1 MKRCLKQKYSKGI
14 ERRKIALKETMKY
27 FKPYIPYILIAVILL
42 FVEAMLELALP
53 GYMADIIDDGI
64 IAGNMKEIY
73 KIGVIMICTSAVI
86 VLCAAGVSLFASKT
100 AAMSARDIRKA
111 VFRKV
116 MHFANEEM
124 EDFSTASLI
133 TRSTNDIQQI
143 QMASVMTVRM
153 GLFAPVMGIGAIIKA
168 LRTSVSLAWT
178 IGVAFGA
185 IIILMIFMF
194 VITIPKFKVVQE
206 KIDKLNLVMNERLRG
221 ILVIRAF
228 NTQKHEE
235 DRFDNANKEL
245 TRLNLFVNRAMSVM
259 MPVMMLIMNLTSILV
274 VWAGAHYIDAGNL
287 EIGSMLAF
295 VQYAMQ
301 IIISFLFIA
310 MMFIFLPRAAV
321 SMGRVGEIL
330 KKEISITDK
339 ENTQRIKDGHG
350 IVEFKNVSFRYKDAE
365 EAVLSDISFVA
376 KPGEMTAFI
385 GSTGSGKTT
394 LVNLIPRFF
403 DVTEGSI
410 TIDGIDI
417 RDMKQHD
424 LREMIGYVPQKG
436 MLFSG
441 DIQSNIA
448 YGAEDKSIE
457 NIKGAAKIAQA
468 EDFIMEKDEGYI
480 APVAQG
486 GTNVSGGQKQ
496 RISIARALAKKAPI
510 YIFDDSFSAL
520 DFKTDALL
528 RKELKKSAGT
538 STLLVVAQR
547 ISTIADADQIIVLDE
562 GRIAGK
568 GTHKELMRTCEVYRE
583 IAGSQ
588 LDSGKEEM

>member
-1 MKRCLKQKYSKGI
+1 
-14 ERRKIALKETMKY
+14 MKY
-27 FKPYIPYILIAVILL
+27 FKPYIPYILAAVVLL
-42 FVEAMLELALP
+42 FAEAMLELALP

-64 IAGNMKEIY
+64 IAGDMKQIY
-73 KIGVIMICTSAVI
+73 KIGILMIGISAAI
-86 VLCAAGVSLFASKT
+86 VLCATGVSLFASKT
-100 AAMSARDIRKA
+100 AARSARDIRKA

-116 MHFANEEM
+116 MYFANEEM

-143 QMASVMTVRM
+143 QMAAVMTLRLGM
-153 GLFAPVMGIGAIIKA
+153 FAPVMGIGAIIKA

-178 IGVAFGA
+178 IGIAFGA
-185 IIILMIFMF
+185 IVILMAFMF
-194 VITIPKFKVVQE
+194 IITLPKFKVVQE
-206 KIDKLNLVMNERLRG
+206 KVDKLNLVMNERLRG

-228 NTQKHEE
+228 NTQKYEE
-235 DRFDNANKEL
+235 DRFDHANNDL
-245 TRLNLFVNRAMSVM
+245 TKLNLFVNRAMSVM
-259 MPVMMLIMNLTSILV
+259 MPVMMLIMNLTSILI

-295 VQYAMQ
+295 IQYAMQ

-339 ENTQRIKDGHG
+339 ENTQEIKEKRG
-350 IVEFKNVSFRYKDAE
+350 IVEFKNVSFRYADAE
-365 EAVLSDISFVA
+365 DAVLSDISFTA
-376 KPGEMTAFI
+376 KPGETTAFI

-410 TIDGIDI
+410 TIDGVDI

-441 DIQSNIA
+441 DIKSNIA
-448 YGAEDKSIE
+448 YGAEDKSFE
-457 NIKGAAKIAQA
+457 NIKRAAEVAQA
-468 EDFIMEKDEGYI
+468 EDFIMEKEEGFD

-496 RISIARALAKKAPI
+496 RLSIARALAKKAPI

-520 DFKTDALL
+520 DFKTDAAL
-528 RKELKKSAGT
+528 RRELKKSAGE
-538 STLLVVAQR
+538 STLLIVAQR
-547 ISTIADADQIIVLDE
+547 ISTIADADQIIVLNE

-568 GTHKELMRTCEVYRE
+568 GTHKELMQTCGVYRE
-583 IAGSQ
+583 IASSQ
-588 LDSGKEEM
+588 LDSGKGEM

>member
-1 MKRCLKQKYSKGI
+1 
-14 ERRKIALKETMKY
+14 MKY
-27 FKPYIPYILIAVILL
+27 FKPYIPYILAAVVLL
-42 FVEAMLELALP
+42 FAEAMLELALP

-64 IAGNMKEIY
+64 IAGDMKQIY
-73 KIGVIMICTSAVI
+73 KIGILMIGISAAI
-86 VLCAAGVSLFASKT
+86 VLCATGVSLFASKT
-100 AAMSARDIRKA
+100 AARSARDIRKA

-143 QMASVMTVRM
+143 QMAAVMTLRLGM
-153 GLFAPVMGIGAIIKA
+153 FAPVMGIGAIIKA

-178 IGVAFGA
+178 IGIAFGA
-185 IIILMIFMF
+185 IVILMAFMF
-194 VITIPKFKVVQE
+194 IITLPKFKVVQE
-206 KIDKLNLVMNERLRG
+206 KVDKLNLVMNERLRG

-228 NTQKHEE
+228 NTQKYEE
-235 DRFDNANKEL
+235 DRFDHANNDL
-245 TRLNLFVNRAMSVM
+245 TKLNLFVNRAMSVM
-259 MPVMMLIMNLTSILV
+259 MPVMMLIMNLTSILI

-295 VQYAMQ
+295 IQYAMQ

-339 ENTQRIKDGHG
+339 ENTQEIRDKCGV
-350 IVEFKNVSFRYKDAE
+350 VEFKNVSFRYADAE
-365 EAVLSDISFVA
+365 DAVLSDISFTA
-376 KPGEMTAFI
+376 RPGETTAFI

-410 TIDGIDI
+410 TIDGVDI
-417 RDMKQHD
+417 RDMKQHE

-448 YGAEDKSIE
+448 YGAEDKSLE
-457 NIKGAAKIAQA
+457 NIERAAEIAQA
-468 EDFIMEKDEGYI
+468 EDFIMEKEEGFN

-496 RISIARALAKKAPI
+496 RLSIARALAKKAPI

-520 DFKTDALL
+520 DFKTDAAL
-528 RKELKKSAGT
+528 RKELKKSAGE
-538 STLLVVAQR
+538 STLLIVAQR
-547 ISTIADADQIIVLDE
+547 ISTIADADQIIVLNE

-568 GTHKELMRTCEVYRE
+568 GTHKELMQTCEIYRE
-583 IAGSQ
+583 IASSQ
-588 LDSGKEEM
+588 LDSGKGEM

>member
-1 MKRCLKQKYSKGI
+1 
-14 ERRKIALKETMKY
+14 MKY
-27 FKPYIPYILIAVILL
+27 FKPYIPYILAAVVLL
-42 FVEAMLELALP
+42 FAEAMLELALP

-64 IAGNMKEIY
+64 IAGDMKQIY
-73 KIGVIMICTSAVI
+73 KIGILMIGISAAI
-86 VLCAAGVSLFASKT
+86 VLCATGVSLFASKT
-100 AAMSARDIRKA
+100 AARSARDIRKA

-143 QMASVMTVRM
+143 QMATVMTLRLGM
-153 GLFAPVMGIGAIIKA
+153 FAPVMGIGAIIKA

-178 IGVAFGA
+178 IGIAFGA
-185 IIILMIFMF
+185 IVILMAFMF
-194 VITIPKFKVVQE
+194 IITLPKFKVVQE
-206 KIDKLNLVMNERLRG
+206 KVDKLNLVMNERLRG

-228 NTQKHEE
+228 NTQKYEE
-235 DRFDNANKEL
+235 DRFDHANNDL
-245 TRLNLFVNRAMSVM
+245 TKLNLFVNRAMSVM
-259 MPVMMLIMNLTSILV
+259 MPVMMLIMNLTSILI

-295 VQYAMQ
+295 IQYAMQ

-339 ENTQRIKDGHG
+339 ENTQEIKEKRG
-350 IVEFKNVSFRYKDAE
+350 IVEFKNVSFRYADAE
-365 EAVLSDISFVA
+365 DAVLSDISFTA
-376 KPGEMTAFI
+376 KPGETTAFI

-410 TIDGIDI
+410 TIDGVDI
-417 RDMKQHD
+417 RDMKQHE

-441 DIQSNIA
+441 DIKSNIA
-448 YGAEDKSIE
+448 YGAEDKSFE
-457 NIKGAAKIAQA
+457 NIKGAAEVAQA
-468 EDFIMEKDEGYI
+468 EDFIMEKEEGFD

-496 RISIARALAKKAPI
+496 RLSIARALAKKAPI

-520 DFKTDALL
+520 DFKTDAAL
-528 RKELKKSAGT
+528 RKELKKSAGE
-538 STLLVVAQR
+538 STLLIVAQR
-547 ISTIADADQIIVLDE
+547 ISTIADADQIIVLNE

-568 GTHKELMRTCEVYRE
+568 GTHKELMQTCEIYRE
-583 IAGSQ
+583 IASSQ
-588 LDSGKEEM
+588 LDSGKGEM

>member
-1 MKRCLKQKYSKGI
+1 
-14 ERRKIALKETMKY
+14 MKY
-27 FKPYIPYILIAVILL
+27 FKPYIPYILAAVVLL
-42 FVEAMLELALP
+42 FAEAMLELALP

-64 IAGNMKEIY
+64 IAGDMKQIY
-73 KIGVIMICTSAVI
+73 KIGILMIGISAAI
-86 VLCAAGVSLFASKT
+86 VLCATGVSLFASKT
-100 AAMSARDIRKA
+100 AARSARDIRKA

-143 QMASVMTVRM
+143 QMATVMTLRLGM
-153 GLFAPVMGIGAIIKA
+153 FAPVMGIGAIIKA

-178 IGVAFGA
+178 IGIAFSA
-185 IIILMIFMF
+185 IVILMAFMF
-194 VITIPKFKVVQE
+194 IITLPKFKVVQE

-228 NTQKHEE
+228 NTQKYEE
-235 DRFDNANKEL
+235 DRFDHANNDL
-245 TRLNLFVNRAMSVM
+245 TKLNLFVNRAMSVM
-259 MPVMMLIMNLTSILV
+259 MPVMMLIMNLTSILI

-295 VQYAMQ
+295 IQYAMQ

-339 ENTQRIKDGHG
+339 ENTQEIREKRG
-350 IVEFKNVSFRYKDAE
+350 IVEFKNVSFRYADAE
-365 EAVLSDISFVA
+365 DAVLSDISFTA
-376 KPGEMTAFI
+376 RPGETTAFI

-410 TIDGIDI
+410 TIDGVDI
-417 RDMKQHD
+417 RDMKQHE

-441 DIQSNIA
+441 DIKSNIA
-448 YGAEDKSIE
+448 YGAEDKSFE
-457 NIKGAAKIAQA
+457 NIKRAAEVAQA
-468 EDFIMEKDEGYI
+468 EDFIMEKEEGFD

-496 RISIARALAKKAPI
+496 RLSIARALAKKAPI

-520 DFKTDALL
+520 DFKTDAAL
-528 RKELKKSAGT
+528 RKELKKSAGE
-538 STLLVVAQR
+538 STLLIVAQR
-547 ISTIADADQIIVLDE
+547 ISTIADADQIIVLNE

-568 GTHKELMRTCEVYRE
+568 GTHKELMQTCGVYRE
-583 IAGSQ
+583 IASSQ

>member
-1 MKRCLKQKYSKGI
+1 
-14 ERRKIALKETMKY
+14 MKY
-27 FKPYIPYILIAVILL
+27 FKPYIPYILAAVVLL
-42 FVEAMLELALP
+42 FAEAMLELALP

-64 IAGNMKEIY
+64 IAGDMKQIY
-73 KIGVIMICTSAVI
+73 KIGILMIGISAAI
-86 VLCAAGVSLFASKT
+86 VLCATGVSIFASKT
-100 AAMSARDIRKA
+100 AARSARDIRKA

-143 QMASVMTVRM
+143 QMATVMTLRLGM
-153 GLFAPVMGIGAIIKA
+153 FAPVMGIGAIIKA

-178 IGVAFGA
+178 IGIAFGA
-185 IIILMIFMF
+185 IVILMAFMF
-194 VITIPKFKVVQE
+194 IITLPKFKVVQE
-206 KIDKLNLVMNERLRG
+206 EVDKLNLVMNERLRG

-228 NTQKHEE
+228 NTQKYEE
-235 DRFDNANKEL
+235 DRFDHANNDL
-245 TRLNLFVNRAMSVM
+245 TKLNLFVNRAMSVM
-259 MPVMMLIMNLTSILV
+259 MPVMMLIMNLTSILI

-295 VQYAMQ
+295 IQYAMQ

-339 ENTQRIKDGHG
+339 ENTQEIRDKCGV
-350 IVEFKNVSFRYKDAE
+350 VEFKNVSFRYADAE
-365 EAVLSDISFVA
+365 DAVLSDISFTA
-376 KPGEMTAFI
+376 RPGETTAFI

-410 TIDGIDI
+410 TIDGVDI
-417 RDMKQHD
+417 RDMKQHE

-441 DIQSNIA
+441 DIKSNIA
-448 YGAEDKSIE
+448 YGAEDKSFE
-457 NIKGAAKIAQA
+457 NIKRAAEVAQA
-468 EDFIMEKDEGYI
+468 EDFIMEKEEGFD

-496 RISIARALAKKAPI
+496 RLSIARALAKKAPI

-520 DFKTDALL
+520 DFKTDAAL
-528 RKELKKSAGT
+528 RKELKKSAGE
-538 STLLVVAQR
+538 STLLIVAQR
-547 ISTIADADQIIVLDE
+547 ISTIADADQIIVLNE

-568 GTHKELMRTCEVYRE
+568 GTHKELMQTCEIYRE
-583 IAGSQ
+583 IASSQ
-588 LDSGKEEM
+588 LDSGKGEM

>member
-1 MKRCLKQKYSKGI
+1 M
-14 ERRKIALKETMKY
+14 KETMKY
-27 FKPYIPYILIAVILL
+27 FKPYIPYILAAVVLL
-42 FVEAMLELALP
+42 FAEAMLELALP

-64 IAGNMKEIY
+64 IAGDMKQIY
-73 KIGVIMICTSAVI
+73 KIGILMIGISAAI
-86 VLCAAGVSLFASKT
+86 VLCATGVSLFASKT
-100 AAMSARDIRKA
+100 AARSARDIRKA

-116 MHFANEEM
+116 MYFANEEM

-143 QMASVMTVRM
+143 QMAAVMTLRLGM
-153 GLFAPVMGIGAIIKA
+153 FAPVMGIGAIIKA

-178 IGVAFGA
+178 IGIAFGA
-185 IIILMIFMF
+185 IVILMAFMF
-194 VITIPKFKVVQE
+194 IITLPKFKVVQE
-206 KIDKLNLVMNERLRG
+206 KVDKLNLVMNERLRG

-228 NTQKHEE
+228 NTQKYEE
-235 DRFDNANKEL
+235 DRFDHANNDL
-245 TRLNLFVNRAMSVM
+245 TKLNLFVNRAMSVM
-259 MPVMMLIMNLTSILV
+259 MPVMMLIMNLTSILI
-274 VWAGAHYIDAGNL
+274 VWVGAHYIDAGNL

-295 VQYAMQ
+295 IQYAMQ

-339 ENTQRIKDGHG
+339 ENTQEIKEKRG
-350 IVEFKNVSFRYKDAE
+350 IVEFKNVSFRYADAE
-365 EAVLSDISFVA
+365 DAVLSDISFTA
-376 KPGEMTAFI
+376 KPGETTAFI

-410 TIDGIDI
+410 TIDGVDI

-441 DIQSNIA
+441 DIKSNIA
-448 YGAEDKSIE
+448 YGAEDKSFE
-457 NIKGAAKIAQA
+457 NIKRAAEVAQA
-468 EDFIMEKDEGYI
+468 EDFIMEKEEGFD

-496 RISIARALAKKAPI
+496 RLSIARALAKKAPI

-520 DFKTDALL
+520 DFKTDAAL
-528 RKELKKSAGT
+528 RKELKKSAGE
-538 STLLVVAQR
+538 STLLIVAQR
-547 ISTIADADQIIVLDE
+547 ISTIADADQIIVLNE

-568 GTHKELMRTCEVYRE
+568 GTHKELMQTCGVYRE
-583 IAGSQ
+583 IASSQ
-588 LDSGKEEM
+588 LDSGKGEM

>member
-1 MKRCLKQKYSKGI
+1 
-14 ERRKIALKETMKY
+14 MKY
-27 FKPYIPYILIAVILL
+27 FKPYIPYILAAVVLL
-42 FVEAMLELALP
+42 FAEAMLELALP

-64 IAGNMKEIY
+64 IAGDMKQIY
-73 KIGVIMICTSAVI
+73 KIGILMIGISAAI
-86 VLCAAGVSLFASKT
+86 VLCATGVSLFASKT
-100 AAMSARDIRKA
+100 AARSARDIRKA

-143 QMASVMTVRM
+143 QMAAVMTLRLGM
-153 GLFAPVMGIGAIIKA
+153 FAPVMGIGAIIKA

-178 IGVAFGA
+178 IGIAFGA
-185 IIILMIFMF
+185 IVILMAFMF
-194 VITIPKFKVVQE
+194 IITLPKFKVVQE
-206 KIDKLNLVMNERLRG
+206 KVDKLNLVMNERLRG

-228 NTQKHEE
+228 NTQKYEE
-235 DRFDNANKEL
+235 DRFDHANNDL
-245 TRLNLFVNRAMSVM
+245 TKLNLFVNRAMSVM
-259 MPVMMLIMNLTSILV
+259 MPVMMLIMNLTSILI

-295 VQYAMQ
+295 IQYAMQ

-339 ENTQRIKDGHG
+339 ENTQEIRDKCGV
-350 IVEFKNVSFRYKDAE
+350 VEFKNVSFRYADAE
-365 EAVLSDISFVA
+365 DAVLSDISFTA
-376 KPGEMTAFI
+376 RPGETTAFI

-410 TIDGIDI
+410 TIDGVDI
-417 RDMKQHD
+417 RDIKQHE

-441 DIQSNIA
+441 DIKSNIA
-448 YGAEDKSIE
+448 YGAEDKSFE
-457 NIKGAAKIAQA
+457 NIKRAAEVAQA
-468 EDFIMEKDEGYI
+468 EDFIMEKEEGFD

-496 RISIARALAKKAPI
+496 RLSIARALAKKAPI

-520 DFKTDALL
+520 DFKTDAAL
-528 RKELKKSAGT
+528 RKELKKSAGE
-538 STLLVVAQR
+538 STLLIVAQR
-547 ISTIADADQIIVLDE
+547 ISTIADADQIIVLNE

-568 GTHKELMRTCEVYRE
+568 GTHKELMQTCGVYRE
-583 IAGSQ
+583 IASSQ
-588 LDSGKEEM
+588 LDSGKGEM

>member
-1 MKRCLKQKYSKGI
+1 
-14 ERRKIALKETMKY
+14 MKY
-27 FKPYIPYILIAVILL
+27 FKPYIPYILAAVVLL

-64 IAGNMKEIY
+64 IAGDMKQIY
-73 KIGVIMICTSAVI
+73 RIGILMIGISAAI
-86 VLCAAGVSLFASKT
+86 VLCATGVSLFASKT
-100 AAMSARDIRKA
+100 AAGSARDIRKA

-143 QMASVMTVRM
+143 QMASVMTMRL

-178 IGVAFGA
+178 IGIAFGA
-185 IIILMIFMF
+185 IVILMAFMF
-194 VITIPKFKVVQE
+194 IITLPKFKVVQE
-206 KIDKLNLVMNERLRG
+206 KVDKLNLVMNERLRG

-235 DRFDNANKEL
+235 DRFDDANREL
-245 TRLNLFVNRAMSVM
+245 TKLNLFVNRAMSLM

-295 VQYAMQ
+295 IQYAMQ

-330 KKEISITDK
+330 KKEISITDR
-339 ENTQRIKDGHG
+339 ENTQEIRDRRGV
-350 IVEFKNVSFRYKDAE
+350 VEFKHVSFRYKDAE

-410 TIDGIDI
+410 TIDGVDI

-424 LREMIGYVPQKG
+424 LRDMIGYVPQKG
-436 MLFSG
+436 ILFSG

-448 YGAEDKSIE
+448 YGAEDKSLE
-457 NIKGAAKIAQA
+457 NVKRAAKIAQA
-468 EDFIMEKDEGYI
+468 EDFIEEKQEGFS

-520 DFKTDALL
+520 DFKTDAAL
-528 RKELKKSAGT
+528 RKELKKSAAS
-538 STLLVVAQR
+538 STVLVVAQR
-547 ISTIADADQIIVLDE
+547 ISTIADADRIIVLNE
-562 GRIAGK
+562 GRIAGM
-568 GTHKELMRTCEVYRE
+568 GTHSELMQTCEIYRE
-583 IAGSQ
+583 IASSQ
-588 LDSGKEEM
+588 LDSGKGEM

>member
-1 MKRCLKQKYSKGI
+1 
-14 ERRKIALKETMKY
+14 MKY
-27 FKPYIPYILIAVILL
+27 FKPYIPYILAAVVLL
-42 FVEAMLELALP
+42 FAEAMLELALP

-64 IAGNMKEIY
+64 IAGDMKQIY
-73 KIGVIMICTSAVI
+73 KIGILMIGISAAI
-86 VLCAAGVSLFASKT
+86 VLCATGVSLFASKT
-100 AAMSARDIRKA
+100 AARSARDIRKA

-143 QMASVMTVRM
+143 QMAAVMTLRLGM
-153 GLFAPVMGIGAIIKA
+153 FAPVMGIGAIIKA

-178 IGVAFGA
+178 IGIAFGA
-185 IIILMIFMF
+185 IVILMAFMF
-194 VITIPKFKVVQE
+194 IITLPKFKVVQE
-206 KIDKLNLVMNERLRG
+206 KVDKLNLVMNERLRG

-228 NTQKHEE
+228 NTQKYEE
-235 DRFDNANKEL
+235 DRFDHANNDL
-245 TRLNLFVNRAMSVM
+245 TKLNLFVNRAMSVM
-259 MPVMMLIMNLTSILV
+259 MPVMMLIMNLTSILI

-295 VQYAMQ
+295 IQYAMQ

-339 ENTQRIKDGHG
+339 ENTQEIRDKRGV
-350 IVEFKNVSFRYKDAE
+350 VEFKNVSFRYADAE
-365 EAVLSDISFVA
+365 DAVLSDISFTA
-376 KPGEMTAFI
+376 RPGETTAFI

-410 TIDGIDI
+410 TIDGVDI
-417 RDMKQHD
+417 RDMKQHE

-441 DIQSNIA
+441 DIKSNIA
-448 YGAEDKSIE
+448 YGAEDKSFE
-457 NIKGAAKIAQA
+457 NIKRAAEVAQA
-468 EDFIMEKDEGYI
+468 EDFIMEKEEGFD

-496 RISIARALAKKAPI
+496 RLSIARALAKKAPI

-520 DFKTDALL
+520 DFKTDAAL
-528 RKELKKSAGT
+528 RKELKKSAGE
-538 STLLVVAQR
+538 STLLIVAQR
-547 ISTIADADQIIVLDE
+547 ISTIADADQIIVLNE

-568 GTHKELMRTCEVYRE
+568 GTHKELMQTCEIYRE
-583 IAGSQ
+583 IASSQ
-588 LDSGKEEM
+588 LDSGRGEM

>member
-1 MKRCLKQKYSKGI
+1 
-14 ERRKIALKETMKY
+14 MKY
-27 FKPYIPYILIAVILL
+27 FKPYIPYILAAVVLL
-42 FVEAMLELALP
+42 FAEAMLELALP

-64 IAGNMKEIY
+64 IAGDMKQIY
-73 KIGVIMICTSAVI
+73 KIGILMIGISATI
-86 VLCAAGVSLFASKT
+86 VLCATGVSLFASKT
-100 AAMSARDIRKA
+100 AARSARDIRKA

-143 QMASVMTVRM
+143 QMAAVMTLRLGM
-153 GLFAPVMGIGAIIKA
+153 FAPVMGIGAIIKA

-178 IGVAFGA
+178 IGIAFGA
-185 IIILMIFMF
+185 IVILMAFMF
-194 VITIPKFKVVQE
+194 IITLPKFKVVQE
-206 KIDKLNLVMNERLRG
+206 KVDKLNLVMNERLRG

-228 NTQKHEE
+228 NTQKYEE
-235 DRFDNANKEL
+235 DRFDHANNDL
-245 TRLNLFVNRAMSVM
+245 TKLNLFVNRAMSVM
-259 MPVMMLIMNLTSILV
+259 MPVMMLIMNLTSILI

-295 VQYAMQ
+295 IQYAMQ

-339 ENTQRIKDGHG
+339 ENTQEIREKRG
-350 IVEFKNVSFRYKDAE
+350 IVEFKNVSFRYADAE
-365 EAVLSDISFVA
+365 DAVLSDISFTA
-376 KPGEMTAFI
+376 KPGETTAFI

-394 LVNLIPRFF
+394 LVNLIPRFL

-410 TIDGIDI
+410 TIDGVDI

-441 DIQSNIA
+441 DIKSNIA
-448 YGAEDKSIE
+448 YGAEDKSFE
-457 NIKGAAKIAQA
+457 NIKRAAEVAQA
-468 EDFIMEKDEGYI
+468 EDFIMEKEEGFD

-496 RISIARALAKKAPI
+496 RLSIARALAKKAPI

-520 DFKTDALL
+520 DFKTDAAL
-528 RKELKKSAGT
+528 RKELKKSAGE
-538 STLLVVAQR
+538 STLLIVAQR
-547 ISTIADADQIIVLDE
+547 ISTIADADQIIVLNE

-568 GTHKELMRTCEVYRE
+568 GTHKELMQTCGVYRE
-583 IAGSQ
+583 IASSQ
-588 LDSGKEEM
+588 LDSGKGEM

>member
-1 MKRCLKQKYSKGI
+1 
-14 ERRKIALKETMKY
+14 MKY
-27 FKPYIPYILIAVILL
+27 FKPYIPYILVAVVLL
-42 FVEAMLELALP
+42 FAEAMLELALP

-64 IAGNMKEIY
+64 IAGDMKQIY
-73 KIGVIMICTSAVI
+73 KIGILMIGISAAI
-86 VLCAAGVSLFASKT
+86 VLCATGVSLFASKT
-100 AAMSARDIRKA
+100 AARSARDIRKA

-143 QMASVMTVRM
+143 QMAAVMTLRLGM
-153 GLFAPVMGIGAIIKA
+153 FAPVMGIGAIIKA
-168 LRTSVSLAWT
+168 LRTSVSLAWS
-178 IGVAFGA
+178 IGIAFGA
-185 IIILMIFMF
+185 IVILMAFMF
-194 VITIPKFKVVQE
+194 IITLPKFKVVQE
-206 KIDKLNLVMNERLRG
+206 KVDKLNLVMNERLRG

-228 NTQKHEE
+228 NTQKYEE
-235 DRFDNANKEL
+235 DRFDHANNDL
-245 TRLNLFVNRAMSVM
+245 TKLNLFVNRAMSVM
-259 MPVMMLIMNLTSILV
+259 MPVMMLIMNLTSILI

-295 VQYAMQ
+295 IQYAMQ

-339 ENTQRIKDGHG
+339 ENTQEIKEKRG
-350 IVEFKNVSFRYKDAE
+350 IVEFKNVSFRYADAE
-365 EAVLSDISFVA
+365 DAVLSDISFTA
-376 KPGEMTAFI
+376 RPGETTAFI

-410 TIDGIDI
+410 TIDGVDI
-417 RDMKQHD
+417 RDMKQHE

-441 DIQSNIA
+441 DIKSNIA
-448 YGAEDKSIE
+448 YGAEDKSFE
-457 NIKGAAKIAQA
+457 NIKRAAEVAQA
-468 EDFIMEKDEGYI
+468 EDFIMEKEEGFN

-496 RISIARALAKKAPI
+496 RLSIARALAKKAPI

-520 DFKTDALL
+520 DFKTDAAL
-528 RKELKKSAGT
+528 RKELKKSAGE
-538 STLLVVAQR
+538 STLLIVAQR
-547 ISTIADADQIIVLDE
+547 ISTIADADQIIVLNE

-568 GTHKELMRTCEVYRE
+568 GTHKELMQTCGVYRE
-583 IAGSQ
+583 IASSQ
-588 LDSGKEEM
+588 LDSGKGEM

>member
-1 MKRCLKQKYSKGI
+1 
-14 ERRKIALKETMKY
+14 
-27 FKPYIPYILIAVILL
+27 
-42 FVEAMLELALP
+42 
-53 GYMADIIDDGI
+53 
-64 IAGNMKEIY
+64 
-73 KIGVIMICTSAVI
+73 
-86 VLCAAGVSLFASKT
+86 
-100 AAMSARDIRKA
+100 
-111 VFRKV
+111 

-143 QMASVMTVRM
+143 QMAAVMTLRLGM
-153 GLFAPVMGIGAIIKA
+153 FAPVMGIGAIIKA

-178 IGVAFGA
+178 IGIAFGA
-185 IIILMIFMF
+185 IVILMAFMF
-194 VITIPKFKVVQE
+194 IITLPKFKVVQE
-206 KIDKLNLVMNERLRG
+206 KVDKLNLVMNERLRG

-228 NTQKHEE
+228 NTQKYEE
-235 DRFDNANKEL
+235 DRFDHANNDL
-245 TRLNLFVNRAMSVM
+245 TKLNLFVNRAMSVM
-259 MPVMMLIMNLTSILV
+259 MPVMMLIMNLTSILI

-295 VQYAMQ
+295 IQYAMQ

-339 ENTQRIKDGHG
+339 ENTQEIKEKRG
-350 IVEFKNVSFRYKDAE
+350 IVEFKNVSFRYADAE
-365 EAVLSDISFVA
+365 DAVLSDISFTA
-376 KPGEMTAFI
+376 KPGETTAFI

-410 TIDGIDI
+410 TIDGVDI

-441 DIQSNIA
+441 DIKSNIA
-448 YGAEDKSIE
+448 YGAEDKSLE
-457 NIKGAAKIAQA
+457 NIERAAEIAQA
-468 EDFIMEKDEGYI
+468 EAFIMEKEEGFD

-496 RISIARALAKKAPI
+496 RLSIARALAKKAPI

-520 DFKTDALL
+520 DFKTDAAL
-528 RKELKKSAGT
+528 RKELKKSAGE
-538 STLLVVAQR
+538 STLLIVAQR
-547 ISTIADADQIIVLDE
+547 ISTIADADQIIVLNE

-568 GTHKELMRTCEVYRE
+568 GTHKELMQTCGVYRE
-583 IAGSQ
+583 IASSQ
-588 LDSGKEEM
+588 LDSGKGEM

>member
-1 MKRCLKQKYSKGI
+1 
-14 ERRKIALKETMKY
+14 MKY
-27 FKPYIPYILIAVILL
+27 FKPYISYILAAVVLL
-42 FVEAMLELALP
+42 FAEAMLELALP

-64 IAGNMKEIY
+64 IAGDMKQIY
-73 KIGVIMICTSAVI
+73 KIGILMIGISAAI
-86 VLCAAGVSLFASKT
+86 VLCATGVSLFASKT
-100 AAMSARDIRKA
+100 AARSARDIRKA

-116 MHFANEEM
+116 MYFANEEM

-143 QMASVMTVRM
+143 QMAAVMTLRLGM
-153 GLFAPVMGIGAIIKA
+153 FAPVMGIGAIIKA

-178 IGVAFGA
+178 IGIAFGA
-185 IIILMIFMF
+185 IVILMAFMF
-194 VITIPKFKVVQE
+194 IITLPKFKVVQE
-206 KIDKLNLVMNERLRG
+206 KVDKLNLVMNERLRG

-228 NTQKHEE
+228 NTQKYEE
-235 DRFDNANKEL
+235 DRFDHANNDL
-245 TRLNLFVNRAMSVM
+245 TKLNLFVNRAMSVM
-259 MPVMMLIMNLTSILV
+259 MPVMMLIMNLTSILI
-274 VWAGAHYIDAGNL
+274 VWVGAHYIDAGNL

-295 VQYAMQ
+295 IQYAMQ

-339 ENTQRIKDGHG
+339 ENTQEIRDKRG
-350 IVEFKNVSFRYKDAE
+350 IVEFKNVSFRYADAE
-365 EAVLSDISFVA
+365 DAVLSDISFTA
-376 KPGEMTAFI
+376 RPGETTAFI

-410 TIDGIDI
+410 TIDGVDI

-448 YGAEDKSIE
+448 YGAEDKSFE
-457 NIKGAAKIAQA
+457 NIKRAAEVAQA
-468 EDFIMEKDEGYI
+468 EDFIMEKEEGFD

-520 DFKTDALL
+520 DFKTDAAL
-528 RKELKKSAGT
+528 RKELKKSAGE
-538 STLLVVAQR
+538 STLLIVAQR
-547 ISTIADADQIIVLDE
+547 ISTIADADQIIVLNE

-568 GTHKELMRTCEVYRE
+568 GTHKELMQTCGVYRE
-583 IAGSQ
+583 IASSQ
-588 LDSGKEEM
+588 LDSGKGEM

>member
-1 MKRCLKQKYSKGI
+1 
-14 ERRKIALKETMKY
+14 MKY
-27 FKPYIPYILIAVILL
+27 FKPYIPYILAAVVLL
-42 FVEAMLELALP
+42 FAEAMLELALP

-64 IAGNMKEIY
+64 IAGDMKQIY
-73 KIGVIMICTSAVI
+73 KIGILMIGISAAI
-86 VLCAAGVSLFASKT
+86 VLCATGVSLFASKT
-100 AAMSARDIRKA
+100 AARSARDIRKA

-143 QMASVMTVRM
+143 QMAAVMTLRLGM
-153 GLFAPVMGIGAIIKA
+153 FAPVMGIGAIIKA

-178 IGVAFGA
+178 IGIAFGA
-185 IIILMIFMF
+185 IVILMAFMF
-194 VITIPKFKVVQE
+194 IITLPKFKVVQE
-206 KIDKLNLVMNERLRG
+206 KVDKLNLVMNERLRG

-228 NTQKHEE
+228 NTQKYEE
-235 DRFDNANKEL
+235 DRFDHANNDL
-245 TRLNLFVNRAMSVM
+245 TKLNLFVNRAMSVM
-259 MPVMMLIMNLTSILV
+259 MPVMMLIMNLTSILI

-295 VQYAMQ
+295 IQYAMQ

-339 ENTQRIKDGHG
+339 ENTQEIRDKCGV
-350 IVEFKNVSFRYKDAE
+350 VEFKNVSFRYADAE
-365 EAVLSDISFVA
+365 DAVLSDISFTA
-376 KPGEMTAFI
+376 RPGETTAFI

-410 TIDGIDI
+410 TIDGVDI
-417 RDMKQHD
+417 RDMKQHE

-441 DIQSNIA
+441 DIKSNIA
-448 YGAEDKSIE
+448 YGAEDKSFE
-457 NIKGAAKIAQA
+457 NIKRAAEVAQA
-468 EDFIMEKDEGYI
+468 EDFIMEKEEGFD

-496 RISIARALAKKAPI
+496 RLSIARALAKKAPI

-520 DFKTDALL
+520 DFKTDAAL
-528 RKELKKSAGT
+528 RKELKKSAGE
-538 STLLVVAQR
+538 STLLIVAQR
-547 ISTIADADQIIVLDE
+547 ISTIADADQIIVLNE

-568 GTHKELMRTCEVYRE
+568 GTHKELMQTCEIYRE
-583 IAGSQ
+583 IASSQ
-588 LDSGKEEM
+588 LDSGKGEM

>member
-1 MKRCLKQKYSKGI
+1 
-14 ERRKIALKETMKY
+14 MKY

-295 VQYAMQ
+295 IQYAMQ

>member
-1 MKRCLKQKYSKGI
+1 
-14 ERRKIALKETMKY
+14 MKY
-27 FKPYIPYILIAVILL
+27 FKPYIPYILAAVVLL
-42 FVEAMLELALP
+42 FAEAMLELALP

-64 IAGNMKEIY
+64 IAGDMKQIY
-73 KIGVIMICTSAVI
+73 KIGILMIGISAAI
-86 VLCAAGVSLFASKT
+86 VLCATGVSLFASKT
-100 AAMSARDIRKA
+100 AARSARDIRKA

-116 MHFANEEM
+116 MYFANEEM

-143 QMASVMTVRM
+143 QMATVMTLRLGM
-153 GLFAPVMGIGAIIKA
+153 FAPVMGIGAIIKA

-178 IGVAFGA
+178 IGIAFGA
-185 IIILMIFMF
+185 IVILMAFMF
-194 VITIPKFKVVQE
+194 IITLPKFKVVQE
-206 KIDKLNLVMNERLRG
+206 KVDKLNLVMNERLRG

-228 NTQKHEE
+228 NTQKYEE
-235 DRFDNANKEL
+235 DRFDHANNDL
-245 TRLNLFVNRAMSVM
+245 TKLNLFVNRAMSVM
-259 MPVMMLIMNLTSILV
+259 MPVMMLIMNLTSILI
-274 VWAGAHYIDAGNL
+274 VWVGAHYIDAGNL

-295 VQYAMQ
+295 IQYAMQ

-339 ENTQRIKDGHG
+339 ENTQEIREKRG
-350 IVEFKNVSFRYKDAE
+350 IVEFKNVSFRYADAE
-365 EAVLSDISFVA
+365 DAVLSDISFTA
-376 KPGEMTAFI
+376 RPGETTAFI

-410 TIDGIDI
+410 TIDGVDI
-417 RDMKQHD
+417 RDMKQHE

-441 DIQSNIA
+441 DIKSNIA
-448 YGAEDKSIE
+448 YGAEDKSFE
-457 NIKGAAKIAQA
+457 NIKRAAEVAQA
-468 EDFIMEKDEGYI
+468 EDFIMEKEEGFD

-496 RISIARALAKKAPI
+496 RLSIARALAKKAPI

-520 DFKTDALL
+520 DFKTDAAL
-528 RKELKKSAGT
+528 RKELKKSAGE
-538 STLLVVAQR
+538 STLLIVAQR
-547 ISTIADADQIIVLDE
+547 ISTIADADQIIVLNE

-568 GTHKELMRTCEVYRE
+568 GTHKELMQTCGVYRE
-583 IAGSQ
+583 IASSQ
-588 LDSGKEEM
+588 LDSGKGEM

>member
-1 MKRCLKQKYSKGI
+1 
-14 ERRKIALKETMKY
+14 MKY
-27 FKPYIPYILIAVILL
+27 FKPYIPYILAAVVLL
-42 FVEAMLELALP
+42 FAEAMLELALP

-64 IAGNMKEIY
+64 IAGDMKQIY
-73 KIGVIMICTSAVI
+73 KIGILMIGISAAI
-86 VLCAAGVSLFASKT
+86 VLCATGVSLFASKT
-100 AAMSARDIRKA
+100 AARSARDIRKA

-143 QMASVMTVRM
+143 QMAAVMTLRLGM
-153 GLFAPVMGIGAIIKA
+153 FAPVMGIGAIIKA

-178 IGVAFGA
+178 IGIAFGA
-185 IIILMIFMF
+185 IVILMAFMF
-194 VITIPKFKVVQE
+194 IITLPKFKVVQE
-206 KIDKLNLVMNERLRG
+206 KVDKLNLVMNERLRG

-228 NTQKHEE
+228 NTQKYEE
-235 DRFDNANKEL
+235 DRFDHANNDL
-245 TRLNLFVNRAMSVM
+245 TKLNLFVNRAMSVM
-259 MPVMMLIMNLTSILV
+259 MPVMMLIMNLTSILI

-295 VQYAMQ
+295 IQYAMQ

-339 ENTQRIKDGHG
+339 ENTQEIRDKCGV
-350 IVEFKNVSFRYKDAE
+350 VEFKNVSFRYADAE
-365 EAVLSDISFVA
+365 DAVLSDISFTA
-376 KPGEMTAFI
+376 KPGETTAFI

-410 TIDGIDI
+410 TIDGVDI
-417 RDMKQHD
+417 RDMKQHE

-441 DIQSNIA
+441 DIKSNIA
-448 YGAEDKSIE
+448 YGAEDKSFE
-457 NIKGAAKIAQA
+457 NIKRAAEVAQA
-468 EDFIMEKDEGYI
+468 EDFIMEKEEGFD

-496 RISIARALAKKAPI
+496 RLSIARALAKKAPI

-520 DFKTDALL
+520 DFKTDAAL
-528 RKELKKSAGT
+528 RKELKKSAGE
-538 STLLVVAQR
+538 STLLIVAQR
-547 ISTIADADQIIVLDE
+547 ISTIADADQIIVLNE

-568 GTHKELMRTCEVYRE
+568 GTHKELMQTCEIYRE
-583 IAGSQ
+583 IASSQ
-588 LDSGKEEM
+588 LDSGRGEM

>member
-1 MKRCLKQKYSKGI
+1 
-14 ERRKIALKETMKY
+14 MKY
-27 FKPYIPYILIAVILL
+27 FKPYIPYILAAVVLL
-42 FVEAMLELALP
+42 FAEAMLELALP

-64 IAGNMKEIY
+64 IAGDMKQIY
-73 KIGVIMICTSAVI
+73 KIGILMIGISAAI
-86 VLCAAGVSLFASKT
+86 VLCATGVSLFASKT
-100 AAMSARDIRKA
+100 AARSARDIRKA

-143 QMASVMTVRM
+143 QMAAVMTLRLGM
-153 GLFAPVMGIGAIIKA
+153 FAPVMGIGAIIKA

-178 IGVAFGA
+178 IGIAFSA
-185 IIILMIFMF
+185 IVILMAFMF
-194 VITIPKFKVVQE
+194 IITLPKFKVVQE

-228 NTQKHEE
+228 NTQKYEE
-235 DRFDNANKEL
+235 DRFDHANNDL
-245 TRLNLFVNRAMSVM
+245 TKLNLFVNRAMSVM
-259 MPVMMLIMNLTSILV
+259 MPVMMLIMNLTSILI

-295 VQYAMQ
+295 IQYAMQ

-339 ENTQRIKDGHG
+339 ENTQEIREKRG
-350 IVEFKNVSFRYKDAE
+350 IVEFKNVSFRYADAE
-365 EAVLSDISFVA
+365 DAVLSDISFTA
-376 KPGEMTAFI
+376 RPGETTAFI

-410 TIDGIDI
+410 TIDGVDI
-417 RDMKQHD
+417 RDMKQHE

-441 DIQSNIA
+441 DIKSNIA
-448 YGAEDKSIE
+448 YGAEDKSFE
-457 NIKGAAKIAQA
+457 NIKRAAEVAQA
-468 EDFIMEKDEGYI
+468 EDFIMEKEEGFD

-496 RISIARALAKKAPI
+496 RLSIARALAKKAPI

-520 DFKTDALL
+520 DFKTDAAL
-528 RKELKKSAGT
+528 RKELKKSAGE
-538 STLLVVAQR
+538 STLLIVAQR
-547 ISTIADADQIIVLDE
+547 ISTIADADQIIVLNE

-568 GTHKELMRTCEVYRE
+568 GTHKELMQTCGVYRE
-583 IAGSQ
+583 IASSQ
-588 LDSGKEEM
+588 LDSGKGEM

>member
-1 MKRCLKQKYSKGI
+1 
-14 ERRKIALKETMKY
+14 MKY
-27 FKPYIPYILIAVILL
+27 FKPYIPYILAAVVLL
-42 FVEAMLELALP
+42 FAEAMLELALP

-64 IAGNMKEIY
+64 IAGDMKQIY
-73 KIGVIMICTSAVI
+73 KIGILMIGISAAI
-86 VLCAAGVSLFASKT
+86 VLCATGVSLFASKT
-100 AAMSARDIRKA
+100 AARSARDIRKA

-116 MHFANEEM
+116 MYFANEEM

-143 QMASVMTVRM
+143 QMAAVMTLRLGM
-153 GLFAPVMGIGAIIKA
+153 FAPVMGIGAIIKA

-178 IGVAFGA
+178 IGIAFGA
-185 IIILMIFMF
+185 IVILMAFMF
-194 VITIPKFKVVQE
+194 IITLPKFKVVQE
-206 KIDKLNLVMNERLRG
+206 KVDKLNLVMNERLRG

-228 NTQKHEE
+228 NTQKYEE
-235 DRFDNANKEL
+235 DRFDHANNDL
-245 TRLNLFVNRAMSVM
+245 TKLNLFVNRAMSVM
-259 MPVMMLIMNLTSILV
+259 MPVMMLIMNMTSILI

-295 VQYAMQ
+295 IQYAMQ

-339 ENTQRIKDGHG
+339 ENTQEIRDKCGV
-350 IVEFKNVSFRYKDAE
+350 VEFKNVSFRYADAE
-365 EAVLSDISFVA
+365 DAVLSDISFTA
-376 KPGEMTAFI
+376 RPGETTAFI

-410 TIDGIDI
+410 TIDGVDI
-417 RDMKQHD
+417 RDMKQHE

-441 DIQSNIA
+441 DIKSNIA
-448 YGAEDKSIE
+448 YGAEDKSFE
-457 NIKGAAKIAQA
+457 NIKRAAEVAQA
-468 EDFIMEKDEGYI
+468 EDFIMEKEEGFN

-496 RISIARALAKKAPI
+496 RLSIARALAKKAPI

-520 DFKTDALL
+520 DFKTDAAL
-528 RKELKKSAGT
+528 RKELKKSAGE
-538 STLLVVAQR
+538 STLLIVAQR
-547 ISTIADADQIIVLDE
+547 ISTIADADQIIVLNE

-568 GTHKELMRTCEVYRE
+568 GTHKELMQTCGVYRE
-583 IAGSQ
+583 IASSQ
-588 LDSGKEEM
+588 LDSGKGEM

>member
-1 MKRCLKQKYSKGI
+1 
-14 ERRKIALKETMKY
+14 MKY
-27 FKPYIPYILIAVILL
+27 FKPYIPYILAAVVLL
-42 FVEAMLELALP
+42 FAEAMLELALP

-64 IAGNMKEIY
+64 IAGDMKQIY
-73 KIGVIMICTSAVI
+73 KIGILMIGISAAI
-86 VLCAAGVSLFASKT
+86 VLCATGVSLFASKT
-100 AAMSARDIRKA
+100 AARSARDIRKA

-143 QMASVMTVRM
+143 QMATVMTLRLGM
-153 GLFAPVMGIGAIIKA
+153 FAPVMGIGAIIKA

-178 IGVAFGA
+178 IGIAFGA
-185 IIILMIFMF
+185 IVILMAFMF
-194 VITIPKFKVVQE
+194 IITLPKFKVVQE
-206 KIDKLNLVMNERLRG
+206 KVDKLNLVMNERLRG

-228 NTQKHEE
+228 NTQKYEE
-235 DRFDNANKEL
+235 DRFDHANNDL
-245 TRLNLFVNRAMSVM
+245 TKLNLFVNRAMSVM
-259 MPVMMLIMNLTSILV
+259 MPVMMLIMNLTSILI

-295 VQYAMQ
+295 IQYAMQ

-339 ENTQRIKDGHG
+339 ENTQEIKEKRG
-350 IVEFKNVSFRYKDAE
+350 IVEFKNVSFRYADAE
-365 EAVLSDISFVA
+365 DAVLSDISFTA
-376 KPGEMTAFI
+376 KPGETTAFI

-410 TIDGIDI
+410 TIDGVDI
-417 RDMKQHD
+417 RDMKQHE

-441 DIQSNIA
+441 DIKSNIA
-448 YGAEDKSIE
+448 YGAEDKSFE
-457 NIKGAAKIAQA
+457 NIKRAAEIAQA
-468 EDFIMEKDEGYI
+468 EDFIMEKEEGFN

-496 RISIARALAKKAPI
+496 RLSIARALAKKAPI

-520 DFKTDALL
+520 DFKTDAAL
-528 RKELKKSAGT
+528 RKELKKSAGE
-538 STLLVVAQR
+538 STLLIVAQR
-547 ISTIADADQIIVLDE
+547 ISTIADADQIIVLNE

-568 GTHKELMRTCEVYRE
+568 GTHKELMQTCEIYRE
-583 IAGSQ
+583 IASSQ
-588 LDSGKEEM
+588 LDSGKGEM

>member
-1 MKRCLKQKYSKGI
+1 
-14 ERRKIALKETMKY
+14 MKY
-27 FKPYIPYILIAVILL
+27 FKPYIPYILAAVVLL
-42 FVEAMLELALP
+42 FAEAMLELALP

-64 IAGNMKEIY
+64 IAGDMKQIY
-73 KIGVIMICTSAVI
+73 KIGILMIGISAAI
-86 VLCAAGVSLFASKT
+86 VLCATGVSLFASKT
-100 AAMSARDIRKA
+100 AARSARDIRKA

-143 QMASVMTVRM
+143 QMAAVMTLRLGM
-153 GLFAPVMGIGAIIKA
+153 FAPVMGIGAIIKA

-178 IGVAFGA
+178 IGIAFGA
-185 IIILMIFMF
+185 IVILMAFMF
-194 VITIPKFKVVQE
+194 IITLPKFKVVQE
-206 KIDKLNLVMNERLRG
+206 KVDKLNLVMNERLRG

-228 NTQKHEE
+228 NTQKYEE
-235 DRFDNANKEL
+235 DRFDHANNDL
-245 TRLNLFVNRAMSVM
+245 TKLNLFVNRAMSVM
-259 MPVMMLIMNLTSILV
+259 MPVMMLIMNLTSILI

-295 VQYAMQ
+295 IQYAMQ

-339 ENTQRIKDGHG
+339 ENTQEIKEKRG
-350 IVEFKNVSFRYKDAE
+350 IVEFKNVSFRYADAE
-365 EAVLSDISFVA
+365 DAVLSDISFTA
-376 KPGEMTAFI
+376 KPGETTAFI

-410 TIDGIDI
+410 TIDGVDI

-448 YGAEDKSIE
+448 YGAEDKSLE
-457 NIKGAAKIAQA
+457 NIERAAEIAQA
-468 EDFIMEKDEGYI
+468 EDFIMEKEEGFN

-496 RISIARALAKKAPI
+496 RLSIARALAKKAPI

-520 DFKTDALL
+520 DFKTDAAL
-528 RKELKKSAGT
+528 RKELKKSAGE
-538 STLLVVAQR
+538 STLLIVAQR
-547 ISTIADADQIIVLDE
+547 ISTIADADQIIVLNE

-568 GTHKELMRTCEVYRE
+568 GTHKELMQTCEIYRE
-583 IAGSQ
+583 IASSQ
-588 LDSGKEEM
+588 LDSGKGEM

>member
-1 MKRCLKQKYSKGI
+1 
-14 ERRKIALKETMKY
+14 MKY
-27 FKPYIPYILIAVILL
+27 FKPYIPYILAAVVLL
-42 FVEAMLELALP
+42 FAEAMLELALP

-64 IAGNMKEIY
+64 IAGDMKQIY
-73 KIGVIMICTSAVI
+73 KIGILMIGISAAI
-86 VLCAAGVSLFASKT
+86 VLCATGVSLFASKT
-100 AAMSARDIRKA
+100 AARSARDIRKA

-143 QMASVMTVRM
+143 QMAAVMTLRLGM
-153 GLFAPVMGIGAIIKA
+153 FAPVMGIGAIIKA

-178 IGVAFGA
+178 IGIAFGA
-185 IIILMIFMF
+185 IVILMAFMF
-194 VITIPKFKVVQE
+194 IITLPKFKVVQE
-206 KIDKLNLVMNERLRG
+206 KVDKLNLVMNERLRG

-228 NTQKHEE
+228 NTQKYEE
-235 DRFDNANKEL
+235 DRFDHANNDL
-245 TRLNLFVNRAMSVM
+245 TKLNLFVNRAMSVM
-259 MPVMMLIMNLTSILV
+259 MPVMMLIMNLTSILI

-295 VQYAMQ
+295 IQYAMQ

-339 ENTQRIKDGHG
+339 ENTQEIRDKCGV
-350 IVEFKNVSFRYKDAE
+350 VEFKNVSFRYADAE
-365 EAVLSDISFVA
+365 DAVLSDISFTA
-376 KPGEMTAFI
+376 RPGETTAFI

-410 TIDGIDI
+410 TIDGVDI

-441 DIQSNIA
+441 DIKSNIA
-448 YGAEDKSIE
+448 YGAEDKSFE
-457 NIKGAAKIAQA
+457 NIKRAAEVAQA
-468 EDFIMEKDEGYI
+468 EDFIMEKEEGFD

-496 RISIARALAKKAPI
+496 RLSIARALAKKAPI

-520 DFKTDALL
+520 DFKTDAAL
-528 RKELKKSAGT
+528 RKELKKSAGE
-538 STLLVVAQR
+538 STLLIVAQR
-547 ISTIADADQIIVLDE
+547 ISTIADADQIIVLNE

-568 GTHKELMRTCEVYRE
+568 GTHKELMQTCGVYRE
-583 IAGSQ
+583 IASSQ
-588 LDSGKEEM
+588 LDSGKGEM

>member
-1 MKRCLKQKYSKGI
+1 
-14 ERRKIALKETMKY
+14 MKY
-27 FKPYIPYILIAVILL
+27 FKPYIPYILAAVVLL
-42 FVEAMLELALP
+42 FAEAMLELALP

-64 IAGNMKEIY
+64 IAGDMKQIY
-73 KIGVIMICTSAVI
+73 KIGLLMIGISAAI
-86 VLCAAGVSLFASKT
+86 VLCATGVSLFASKT
-100 AAMSARDIRKA
+100 AARSARDIRKA

-143 QMASVMTVRM
+143 QMAAVMTLRLGM
-153 GLFAPVMGIGAIIKA
+153 FAPVMGIGAIIKA

-178 IGVAFGA
+178 IGIAFGA
-185 IIILMIFMF
+185 IVILMAFMF
-194 VITIPKFKVVQE
+194 VVTLPKFKVVQE
-206 KIDKLNLVMNERLRG
+206 KVDKLNLVMNERLRG

-228 NTQKHEE
+228 NTQKYEE
-235 DRFDNANKEL
+235 DRFDHANNDL
-245 TRLNLFVNRAMSVM
+245 TKLNLFVNRAMSVM
-259 MPVMMLIMNLTSILV
+259 MPVMMLIMNLTSILI
-274 VWAGAHYIDAGNL
+274 VWAGARYIDAGNL

-295 VQYAMQ
+295 IQYAMQ

-339 ENTQRIKDGHG
+339 ENTQEIKEKRG
-350 IVEFKNVSFRYKDAE
+350 IVEFKNVSFRYADAE
-365 EAVLSDISFVA
+365 DAVLSDISFTA
-376 KPGEMTAFI
+376 KPGETTAFI

-410 TIDGIDI
+410 TIDGVDI

-441 DIQSNIA
+441 DIKSNIA
-448 YGAEDKSIE
+448 YGAEDKSLE
-457 NIKGAAKIAQA
+457 NIERAAEIAQA
-468 EDFIMEKDEGYI
+468 EDFIMEKEEGFN

-496 RISIARALAKKAPI
+496 RLSIARALAKKAPI

-520 DFKTDALL
+520 DFKTDAAL
-528 RKELKKSAGT
+528 RKELKKSAGE
-538 STLLVVAQR
+538 STLLIVAQR
-547 ISTIADADQIIVLDE
+547 ISTIADADQIIVLNE

-568 GTHKELMRTCEVYRE
+568 GTHKELMQTCGVYRE
-583 IAGSQ
+583 IASSQ
-588 LDSGKEEM
+588 LDSGKGEM

>member
-1 MKRCLKQKYSKGI
+1 
-14 ERRKIALKETMKY
+14 MKY
-27 FKPYIPYILIAVILL
+27 FKPYIPYILAAVVLL
-42 FVEAMLELALP
+42 FAEAMLELALP

-64 IAGNMKEIY
+64 IAGDMKQIY
-73 KIGVIMICTSAVI
+73 KIGILMIGISAAI
-86 VLCAAGVSLFASKT
+86 VLCATGVSLFASKT
-100 AAMSARDIRKA
+100 AARSARDIRKA

-116 MHFANEEM
+116 MYFANEEM

-143 QMASVMTVRM
+143 QMAAVMTLRLGM
-153 GLFAPVMGIGAIIKA
+153 FAPVMGIGAIIKA

-178 IGVAFGA
+178 IGIAFGA
-185 IIILMIFMF
+185 IVILMAFMF
-194 VITIPKFKVVQE
+194 IITLPKFKVVQE
-206 KIDKLNLVMNERLRG
+206 KVDKLNLVMNERLRG

-228 NTQKHEE
+228 NTQKYEE
-235 DRFDNANKEL
+235 DRFDHANNDL
-245 TRLNLFVNRAMSVM
+245 TKLNLFVNRAMSVM
-259 MPVMMLIMNLTSILV
+259 MPVMMLIMNLTSILI
-274 VWAGAHYIDAGNL
+274 VWVGAHYIDAGNL

-295 VQYAMQ
+295 IQYAMQ

-339 ENTQRIKDGHG
+339 ENTQEIRDKCGV
-350 IVEFKNVSFRYKDAE
+350 VEFKNVSFRYADAE
-365 EAVLSDISFVA
+365 DAVLSDISFTA
-376 KPGEMTAFI
+376 RPGETTAFI

-410 TIDGIDI
+410 TIDGVDI

-441 DIQSNIA
+441 DIKSNIA
-448 YGAEDKSIE
+448 YGAEDKSFE
-457 NIKGAAKIAQA
+457 NIKRAAEVAQA
-468 EDFIMEKDEGYI
+468 EDFIMEKEEGFD

-496 RISIARALAKKAPI
+496 RLSIARALAKKAPI

-520 DFKTDALL
+520 DFKTDAAL
-528 RKELKKSAGT
+528 RKELKKSAGE
-538 STLLVVAQR
+538 STLLIVAQR
-547 ISTIADADQIIVLDE
+547 ISTIADADQIIVLNE

-568 GTHKELMRTCEVYRE
+568 GTHKELMQTCGVYRE
-583 IAGSQ
+583 IASSQ
-588 LDSGKEEM
+588 LDSGKGEM

>member
-1 MKRCLKQKYSKGI
+1 
-14 ERRKIALKETMKY
+14 MKY
-27 FKPYIPYILIAVILL
+27 FKPYIPYILAAVVLL
-42 FVEAMLELALP
+42 FAEAMLELALP
-53 GYMADIIDDGI
+53 GYMANIIDDGI
-64 IAGNMKEIY
+64 IAGDMKQIY
-73 KIGVIMICTSAVI
+73 KIGILMIGISAAI
-86 VLCAAGVSLFASKT
+86 VLCATGVSLFASKT
-100 AAMSARDIRKA
+100 AARSARDIRKA

-143 QMASVMTVRM
+143 QMAAVMTLRLGM
-153 GLFAPVMGIGAIIKA
+153 FAPVMGIGAIIKA

-178 IGVAFGA
+178 IGIAFGA
-185 IIILMIFMF
+185 IVILMAFMF
-194 VITIPKFKVVQE
+194 IITLPKFKVVQE
-206 KIDKLNLVMNERLRG
+206 KVDKLNLVMNERLRG

-228 NTQKHEE
+228 NTQKYEE
-235 DRFDNANKEL
+235 DRFDHANNDL
-245 TRLNLFVNRAMSVM
+245 TKLNLFVNRAMSVM
-259 MPVMMLIMNLTSILV
+259 MPVMMLIMNLTSILI

-295 VQYAMQ
+295 IQYAMQ

-339 ENTQRIKDGHG
+339 ENTQEIKEKRG
-350 IVEFKNVSFRYKDAE
+350 IVEFKNVSFRYADAE
-365 EAVLSDISFVA
+365 DAVLSDISFTA
-376 KPGEMTAFI
+376 RPGETTAFI

-410 TIDGIDI
+410 TIDGVDI
-417 RDMKQHD
+417 RDMKQHE

-441 DIQSNIA
+441 DIKSNIA
-448 YGAEDKSIE
+448 YGAEDKSFE
-457 NIKGAAKIAQA
+457 NIKRAAEVAQA
-468 EDFIMEKDEGYI
+468 EDFIMEKEEGFD

-496 RISIARALAKKAPI
+496 RLSIARALAKKAPI

-520 DFKTDALL
+520 DFKTDAAL
-528 RKELKKSAGT
+528 RKELKKSAGE
-538 STLLVVAQR
+538 STLLIVAQR
-547 ISTIADADQIIVLDE
+547 ISTIADADQIIVLNE

-568 GTHKELMRTCEVYRE
+568 GTHKELMQTCGVYRE
-583 IAGSQ
+583 IASSQ
-588 LDSGKEEM
+588 LDSGKGEM

>member
-1 MKRCLKQKYSKGI
+1 
-14 ERRKIALKETMKY
+14 MKY
-27 FKPYIPYILIAVILL
+27 FKLYIPYILAAVVLL
-42 FVEAMLELALP
+42 FAEAMLELALP

-64 IAGNMKEIY
+64 IAGDMKQIY
-73 KIGVIMICTSAVI
+73 KIGILMIGISAAI
-86 VLCAAGVSLFASKT
+86 VLCATGVSLFASKT
-100 AAMSARDIRKA
+100 AARSARDIRKA

-143 QMASVMTVRM
+143 QMAAVMTLRLGM
-153 GLFAPVMGIGAIIKA
+153 FAPVMGIGAIIKA

-178 IGVAFGA
+178 IGIAFGA
-185 IIILMIFMF
+185 IVILMAFMF
-194 VITIPKFKVVQE
+194 IITLPKFKVVQE
-206 KIDKLNLVMNERLRG
+206 KVDKLNLVMNERLRG

-228 NTQKHEE
+228 NTQKYEE
-235 DRFDNANKEL
+235 DRFDHANNDL
-245 TRLNLFVNRAMSVM
+245 TKLNLFVNRAMSVM
-259 MPVMMLIMNLTSILV
+259 MPVMMLIMNLTSILI

-295 VQYAMQ
+295 IQYAMQ

-339 ENTQRIKDGHG
+339 ENTQEIRDKCGV
-350 IVEFKNVSFRYKDAE
+350 VEFKNVSFRYADAE
-365 EAVLSDISFVA
+365 DAVLSDISFTA
-376 KPGEMTAFI
+376 RPGETTAFI

-410 TIDGIDI
+410 TIDGVDI

-441 DIQSNIA
+441 DIKSNIA
-448 YGAEDKSIE
+448 YGAEDKSFE
-457 NIKGAAKIAQA
+457 NIKRAAEVAQA
-468 EDFIMEKDEGYI
+468 EDFIMEKEEGFD

-496 RISIARALAKKAPI
+496 RLSIARALAKKAPI

-520 DFKTDALL
+520 DFKTDAAL
-528 RKELKKSAGT
+528 RKELKKSAGE
-538 STLLVVAQR
+538 STLLIVAQR
-547 ISTIADADQIIVLDE
+547 ISTIADADQIIVLNE

-568 GTHKELMRTCEVYRE
+568 GTHKELMQTCGVYRE
-583 IAGSQ
+583 IASSQ
-588 LDSGKEEM
+588 LDSGKGEM

>member
-1 MKRCLKQKYSKGI
+1 M
-14 ERRKIALKETMKY
+14 KETMKY
-27 FKPYIPYILIAVILL
+27 FKPYIPYILAAVVLL
-42 FVEAMLELALP
+42 FAEAMLELALP

-64 IAGNMKEIY
+64 IAGDMKQIY
-73 KIGVIMICTSAVI
+73 KIGLLMIGISAAI
-86 VLCAAGVSLFASKT
+86 VLCATGVSLFASKT
-100 AAMSARDIRKA
+100 AARSARDIRKA

-143 QMASVMTVRM
+143 QMAAVMTLRLGM
-153 GLFAPVMGIGAIIKA
+153 FAPVMGIGAIIKA

-178 IGVAFGA
+178 IGIAFGA
-185 IIILMIFMF
+185 IVILMAFMF
-194 VITIPKFKVVQE
+194 IITLPKFKVVQE
-206 KIDKLNLVMNERLRG
+206 KVDKLNLVMNERLRG

-228 NTQKHEE
+228 NTQKYEE
-235 DRFDNANKEL
+235 DRFDHANNDL
-245 TRLNLFVNRAMSVM
+245 TKLNLFVNRAMSVM
-259 MPVMMLIMNLTSILV
+259 MPVMMLIMNLTSILI

-295 VQYAMQ
+295 IQYAMQ

-339 ENTQRIKDGHG
+339 ENTQEIRDKRGV
-350 IVEFKNVSFRYKDAE
+350 VEFKNVSFRYADAE
-365 EAVLSDISFVA
+365 DAVLSDISFTA
-376 KPGEMTAFI
+376 RPGETTAFI

-410 TIDGIDI
+410 TIDGVDI
-417 RDMKQHD
+417 RDMKQHE

-441 DIQSNIA
+441 DIKSNIA
-448 YGAEDKSIE
+448 YGAEDKSFE
-457 NIKGAAKIAQA
+457 NIKGAAEVAQA
-468 EDFIMEKDEGYI
+468 EDFIMEKEEGFD

-496 RISIARALAKKAPI
+496 RLSIARALAKKAPI

-520 DFKTDALL
+520 DFKTDAAL
-528 RKELKKSAGT
+528 RKELKKSAGE
-538 STLLVVAQR
+538 STLLIVAQR
-547 ISTIADADQIIVLDE
+547 ISTIADADQIIVLNE

-568 GTHKELMRTCEVYRE
+568 GTHKELMQTCGVYRE
-583 IAGSQ
+583 IASSQ
-588 LDSGKEEM
+588 LDSGKGEM

>member
-1 MKRCLKQKYSKGI
+1 
-14 ERRKIALKETMKY
+14 MKY
-27 FKPYIPYILIAVILL
+27 FKPYIPYILAAVVLL
-42 FVEAMLELALP
+42 FAEAMLELALP

-64 IAGNMKEIY
+64 IAGDMKQIY
-73 KIGVIMICTSAVI
+73 KIGILMIGISAAI
-86 VLCAAGVSLFASKT
+86 VLCATGVSLFASKT
-100 AAMSARDIRKA
+100 AARSARDIRKA

-143 QMASVMTVRM
+143 QMATVMTLRLGM
-153 GLFAPVMGIGAIIKA
+153 FAPVMGIGAIIKA

-178 IGVAFGA
+178 IGIAFSA
-185 IIILMIFMF
+185 IVILMALMF
-194 VITIPKFKVVQE
+194 IITLPKFKVVQE

-228 NTQKHEE
+228 NTQKYEE
-235 DRFDNANKEL
+235 DRFDHANNDL
-245 TRLNLFVNRAMSVM
+245 TKLNLFVNRAMSVM
-259 MPVMMLIMNLTSILV
+259 MPVMMLIMNLTSILI

-295 VQYAMQ
+295 IQYAMQ

-339 ENTQRIKDGHG
+339 ENTQEIKEKRG
-350 IVEFKNVSFRYKDAE
+350 IVEFKNVSFRYADAE
-365 EAVLSDISFVA
+365 DAVLSDISFTA
-376 KPGEMTAFI
+376 KPGETTAFI

-410 TIDGIDI
+410 TIDGVDI
-417 RDMKQHD
+417 RDMKQHE

-441 DIQSNIA
+441 DIKSNIA
-448 YGAEDKSIE
+448 YGAEDKSFE
-457 NIKGAAKIAQA
+457 NIKRAAEVAQA
-468 EDFIMEKDEGYI
+468 EDFIMEKEEGFD

-496 RISIARALAKKAPI
+496 RLSIARALAKKAPI

-520 DFKTDALL
+520 DFKTDAAL
-528 RKELKKSAGT
+528 RKELKKSAGE
-538 STLLVVAQR
+538 STLLIVAQR
-547 ISTIADADQIIVLDE
+547 ISTIADADQIIVLNE

-568 GTHKELMRTCEVYRE
+568 GTHKELMQTCGVYRE
-583 IAGSQ
+583 IASSQ
-588 LDSGKEEM
+588 LDSGKGEM

>member
-1 MKRCLKQKYSKGI
+1 
-14 ERRKIALKETMKY
+14 MKY
-27 FKPYIPYILIAVILL
+27 FKPYIPYILAAVVLL
-42 FVEAMLELALP
+42 FAEAMLELALP

-64 IAGNMKEIY
+64 IAGDMKQIY
-73 KIGVIMICTSAVI
+73 KIGILMIGISAAI
-86 VLCAAGVSLFASKT
+86 VLCATGVSLFASKT
-100 AAMSARDIRKA
+100 AARSARDIRKA

-143 QMASVMTVRM
+143 QMAAVMTLRLGM
-153 GLFAPVMGIGAIIKA
+153 FAPVMGIGAIIKA

-178 IGVAFGA
+178 IGIAFGA
-185 IIILMIFMF
+185 IVILMAFMF
-194 VITIPKFKVVQE
+194 IITLPKFKVVQE
-206 KIDKLNLVMNERLRG
+206 KVDKLNLVMNERLRG

-228 NTQKHEE
+228 NTQKYEE
-235 DRFDNANKEL
+235 DRFDHANNDL
-245 TRLNLFVNRAMSVM
+245 TKLNLFVNRAMSVM
-259 MPVMMLIMNLTSILV
+259 MPVMMLIMNLTSILI

-295 VQYAMQ
+295 IQYAMQ

-339 ENTQRIKDGHG
+339 ENTQEIRDKCGV
-350 IVEFKNVSFRYKDAE
+350 VEFKNVSFRYADAE
-365 EAVLSDISFVA
+365 DAVLSDISFTA
-376 KPGEMTAFI
+376 RSGETTAFI

-410 TIDGIDI
+410 TIDGVDI
-417 RDMKQHD
+417 RDMKQHE

-441 DIQSNIA
+441 DIKSNIA
-448 YGAEDKSIE
+448 YGAEDKSFE
-457 NIKGAAKIAQA
+457 NIKRAAEVAQA
-468 EDFIMEKDEGYI
+468 EDFIMEKEEGFD

-496 RISIARALAKKAPI
+496 RLSIARALAKKAPI

-520 DFKTDALL
+520 DFKTDAAL
-528 RKELKKSAGT
+528 RKELKKSAGE
-538 STLLVVAQR
+538 STLLIVAQR
-547 ISTIADADQIIVLDE
+547 ISTIADADQIIVLNE

-568 GTHKELMRTCEVYRE
+568 GTHKELMQTCGVYRE
-583 IAGSQ
+583 IASSQ
-588 LDSGKEEM
+588 LDSGKGEM

>member
-1 MKRCLKQKYSKGI
+1 
-14 ERRKIALKETMKY
+14 MKY
-27 FKPYIPYILIAVILL
+27 FRPYIPYILAAVVLL
-42 FVEAMLELALP
+42 FAEAMLELALP

-64 IAGNMKEIY
+64 IAGDMKQIY
-73 KIGVIMICTSAVI
+73 KTGILMIGISAAI
-86 VLCAAGVSLFASKT
+86 VLCATGVSLFASKT
-100 AAMSARDIRKA
+100 AARSARDIRKA
-111 VFRKV
+111 VFRRV

-143 QMASVMTVRM
+143 QMASVMTMRL

-178 IGVAFGA
+178 IGIAFGA
-185 IIILMIFMF
+185 IVILMAFMF
-194 VITIPKFKVVQE
+194 IITLPKFKIVQE
-206 KIDKLNLVMNERLRG
+206 KVDKLNLVMNERLRG

-235 DRFDNANKEL
+235 DRFDDANREL
-245 TRLNLFVNRAMSVM
+245 TELNLFVNRAMAVL

-287 EIGSMLAF
+287 AIGSMLAF
-295 VQYAMQ
+295 IQYAMQ

-330 KKEISITDK
+330 KKEISITDR
-339 ENTQRIKDGHG
+339 ENTQEIEERRGV
-350 IVEFKNVSFRYKDAE
+350 VEFRHVSFRYKDAE

-376 KPGEMTAFI
+376 EPGEMTAFI

-410 TIDGIDI
+410 TIDGVDI

-457 NIKGAAKIAQA
+457 NVKRAAEIAQA
-468 EDFIMEKDEGYI
+468 EDFITEKDEGFN

-520 DFKTDALL
+520 DFKTDAAL
-528 RKELKKSAGT
+528 RKALKKSAGA
-538 STLLVVAQR
+538 STVLVVAQR
-547 ISTIADADQIIVLDE
+547 ISTIADADRIIVLNE
-562 GRIAGK
+562 GRIVGM
-568 GTHKELMRTCEVYRE
+568 GTHSELMQTCEIYRE
-583 IAGSQ
+583 IANSQ
-588 LDSGKEEM
+588 LDSGKGEM

>member
-1 MKRCLKQKYSKGI
+1 
-14 ERRKIALKETMKY
+14 MKY
-27 FKPYIPYILIAVILL
+27 FKPYIPYILAAVVLL
-42 FVEAMLELALP
+42 FAEAMLELALP

-64 IAGNMKEIY
+64 IAGDMKQIY
-73 KIGVIMICTSAVI
+73 KIGILMIGISAAI
-86 VLCAAGVSLFASKT
+86 VLCATGVSLFASKT
-100 AAMSARDIRKA
+100 AARSARDIRKA

-143 QMASVMTVRM
+143 QMAAVMTLRLGM
-153 GLFAPVMGIGAIIKA
+153 FAPVMGIGAIIKA

-178 IGVAFGA
+178 IGIAFGA
-185 IIILMIFMF
+185 IVILMAFMF
-194 VITIPKFKVVQE
+194 IITLPKFKVVQE
-206 KIDKLNLVMNERLRG
+206 KVDKLNLVMNERLRG

-228 NTQKHEE
+228 NTQKYEE
-235 DRFDNANKEL
+235 DRFDHANNDL
-245 TRLNLFVNRAMSVM
+245 TKLNLFVNRAMSVM
-259 MPVMMLIMNLTSILV
+259 MPVMMLIMNLTSILI
-274 VWAGAHYIDAGNL
+274 VWAGARYIDAGNL

-295 VQYAMQ
+295 IQYAMQ

-339 ENTQRIKDGHG
+339 ENTQEIRDKCGV
-350 IVEFKNVSFRYKDAE
+350 VEFKNVSFRYADAE
-365 EAVLSDISFVA
+365 DAVLSDISFTA
-376 KPGEMTAFI
+376 RPGETTAFI

-410 TIDGIDI
+410 TIDGVDI
-417 RDMKQHD
+417 RDMKQHE

-441 DIQSNIA
+441 DIKSNIA
-448 YGAEDKSIE
+448 YGAEDKSFE
-457 NIKGAAKIAQA
+457 NIKRAAEVAQA
-468 EDFIMEKDEGYI
+468 EDFIMEKEEGFD

-496 RISIARALAKKAPI
+496 RLSIARALAKKAPI

-520 DFKTDALL
+520 DFKTDAAL
-528 RKELKKSAGT
+528 RKELKKSAGE
-538 STLLVVAQR
+538 STLLIVAQR
-547 ISTIADADQIIVLDE
+547 ISTIADADQIIVLNE

-568 GTHKELMRTCEVYRE
+568 GTHKELMQTCGVYRE
-583 IAGSQ
+583 IASSQ
-588 LDSGKEEM
+588 LDSGKGEM

>member
-1 MKRCLKQKYSKGI
+1 
-14 ERRKIALKETMKY
+14 MKY
-27 FKPYIPYILIAVILL
+27 FKPYIPYILAAVVLL
-42 FVEAMLELALP
+42 FAEAMLELALP

-64 IAGNMKEIY
+64 IAGDMKQIY
-73 KIGVIMICTSAVI
+73 KIGILMIGISAAI
-86 VLCAAGVSLFASKT
+86 VLCATGVSLFASKT
-100 AAMSARDIRKA
+100 AARSARDIRKA

-116 MHFANEEM
+116 MYFANEEM

-143 QMASVMTVRM
+143 QMAAVMTLRLGM
-153 GLFAPVMGIGAIIKA
+153 FAPVMGIGAIIKA

-178 IGVAFGA
+178 IGIAFGA
-185 IIILMIFMF
+185 IVILMAFMF
-194 VITIPKFKVVQE
+194 IITLPKFKVVQE
-206 KIDKLNLVMNERLRG
+206 KVDKLNLVMNERLRG

-228 NTQKHEE
+228 NTQKYEE
-235 DRFDNANKEL
+235 DRFDHANNDL
-245 TRLNLFVNRAMSVM
+245 TKLNLFVNRAMSVM
-259 MPVMMLIMNLTSILV
+259 MPVMMLIMNLTSILI

-295 VQYAMQ
+295 IQYAMQ

-339 ENTQRIKDGHG
+339 ENTQEIKEKRG
-350 IVEFKNVSFRYKDAE
+350 IVEFKNVSFRYADAE
-365 EAVLSDISFVA
+365 DAVLSDISFTA
-376 KPGEMTAFI
+376 KPGETTAFI

-410 TIDGIDI
+410 TIDGVDI

-441 DIQSNIA
+441 DIKSNIA
-448 YGAEDKSIE
+448 YGAEDKSLE
-457 NIKGAAKIAQA
+457 NIERAAEIAQA
-468 EDFIMEKDEGYI
+468 EAFIMEKEEGFD

-496 RISIARALAKKAPI
+496 RLSLGRSQPKIAPI
-510 YIFDDSFSAL
+510 YIFDHSFSAL
-520 DFKTDALL
+520 DFKTDAAL
-528 RKELKKSAGT
+528 RKELKKSAGE
-538 STLLVVAQR
+538 STLLIVAQR
-547 ISTIADADQIIVLDE
+547 ISTIADADQIIVLNE

-568 GTHKELMRTCEVYRE
+568 GTHKELMQTCGVYRE
-583 IAGSQ
+583 IASSQ
-588 LDSGKEEM
+588 LDSGKGEM

>member
-1 MKRCLKQKYSKGI
+1 
-14 ERRKIALKETMKY
+14 MKY
-27 FKPYIPYILIAVILL
+27 FKPYIPYILAAVVLL
-42 FVEAMLELALP
+42 FAEAMLELALP

-64 IAGNMKEIY
+64 IAGDMKQIY
-73 KIGVIMICTSAVI
+73 KIGILMIGISAAI
-86 VLCAAGVSLFASKT
+86 VLCATGVSLFASKT
-100 AAMSARDIRKA
+100 AARSARDIRKA

-116 MHFANEEM
+116 MYFANEEM

-143 QMASVMTVRM
+143 QMATVMTLRLGM
-153 GLFAPVMGIGAIIKA
+153 FAPVMGIGAIIKA

-178 IGVAFGA
+178 IGIAFGA
-185 IIILMIFMF
+185 IVILMAFMF
-194 VITIPKFKVVQE
+194 IITLPKFKVVQE
-206 KIDKLNLVMNERLRG
+206 KVDKLNLVMNERLRG

-228 NTQKHEE
+228 NTQKYEE
-235 DRFDNANKEL
+235 DRFDHANNDL
-245 TRLNLFVNRAMSVM
+245 TKLNLFVNRAMSVM
-259 MPVMMLIMNLTSILV
+259 MPVMMLIMNLTSILI
-274 VWAGAHYIDAGNL
+274 VWVGAHYIDAGNL

-295 VQYAMQ
+295 IQYAMQ

-339 ENTQRIKDGHG
+339 ENTQEIREKRG
-350 IVEFKNVSFRYKDAE
+350 IVEFKNVSFRYADAE
-365 EAVLSDISFVA
+365 DAVLSDISFTA
-376 KPGEMTAFI
+376 RPGETTAFI

-410 TIDGIDI
+410 TIDGVDI
-417 RDMKQHD
+417 RDMKQHE

-441 DIQSNIA
+441 DIKSNIA
-448 YGAEDKSIE
+448 YGAEDKSFE
-457 NIKGAAKIAQA
+457 NIKRAAEVAQA
-468 EDFIMEKDEGYI
+468 EDFIMEKEEGFD

-496 RISIARALAKKAPI
+496 RLSIARALAKKAPI

-520 DFKTDALL
+520 DFKTDAAL
-528 RKELKKSAGT
+528 RKELKKSAGE
-538 STLLVVAQR
+538 STLLIVAQR
-547 ISTIADADQIIVLDE
+547 ISTIADADQIIVLNE

-568 GTHKELMRTCEVYRE
+568 GTHKELMQTCGVYRE
-583 IAGSQ
+583 IASSQ
-588 LDSGKEEM
+588 LDSGRGEM

>member
-1 MKRCLKQKYSKGI
+1 
-14 ERRKIALKETMKY
+14 MKY
-27 FKPYIPYILIAVILL
+27 FKPYIPYILAAVVLL
-42 FVEAMLELALP
+42 FAEAMLELALP

-64 IAGNMKEIY
+64 IAGDMKQIY
-73 KIGVIMICTSAVI
+73 KIGILMIGISAAI
-86 VLCAAGVSLFASKT
+86 VLCATGVSLFASKT
-100 AAMSARDIRKA
+100 AARSARDIRKA

-116 MHFANEEM
+116 MYFANEEM

-143 QMASVMTVRM
+143 QMAAVMTLRLGM
-153 GLFAPVMGIGAIIKA
+153 FAPVMGIGAIIKA

-178 IGVAFGA
+178 IGIAFGA
-185 IIILMIFMF
+185 IVILMAFMF
-194 VITIPKFKVVQE
+194 IITLPKFKVVQE
-206 KIDKLNLVMNERLRG
+206 KVDKLNLVMNERLRG

-228 NTQKHEE
+228 NTQKYEE
-235 DRFDNANKEL
+235 DRFDHANNDL
-245 TRLNLFVNRAMSVM
+245 TKLNLFVNRAMSVM
-259 MPVMMLIMNLTSILV
+259 MPVMMLIMNLTSILI

-295 VQYAMQ
+295 IQYAMQ

-339 ENTQRIKDGHG
+339 ENTQEIKEKRG
-350 IVEFKNVSFRYKDAE
+350 IVEFKNVSFRYADAE
-365 EAVLSDISFVA
+365 DAVLSDISFTA
-376 KPGEMTAFI
+376 KPGETTAFI

-410 TIDGIDI
+410 TIDGVDI

-448 YGAEDKSIE
+448 YGAEDKSLE
-457 NIKGAAKIAQA
+457 NIKRAAEVAQA
-468 EDFIMEKDEGYI
+468 EDFIMEKEEGFD

-496 RISIARALAKKAPI
+496 RLSIARALAKKAPI

-520 DFKTDALL
+520 DFKTDAAL
-528 RKELKKSAGT
+528 RKELKKSAGE
-538 STLLVVAQR
+538 STLLIVAQR
-547 ISTIADADQIIVLDE
+547 ISTIADADQIIVLNE

-568 GTHKELMRTCEVYRE
+568 GTHKELMQTCGVYRE
-583 IAGSQ
+583 IASSQ
-588 LDSGKEEM
+588 LDSGKGEM

>member
-295 VQYAMQ
+295 IQYAMQ

>member
-1 MKRCLKQKYSKGI
+1 
-14 ERRKIALKETMKY
+14 MKY
-27 FKPYIPYILIAVILL
+27 FKPYIPYILAAVVLL
-42 FVEAMLELALP
+42 FAEAMLELALP

-64 IAGNMKEIY
+64 IAGDMKQIY
-73 KIGVIMICTSAVI
+73 KIGILMTGISAAI
-86 VLCAAGVSLFASKT
+86 VLCATGVSIFASKT
-100 AAMSARDIRKA
+100 AARSARDIRKA

-143 QMASVMTVRM
+143 QMAAVMTLRLGM
-153 GLFAPVMGIGAIIKA
+153 FAPVMGIGAIIKA

-178 IGVAFGA
+178 IGIAFGA
-185 IIILMIFMF
+185 IVILMAFMF
-194 VITIPKFKVVQE
+194 IITLPKFKVVQE
-206 KIDKLNLVMNERLRG
+206 KVDKLNLVMNERLRG

-228 NTQKHEE
+228 NTQKYEE
-235 DRFDNANKEL
+235 DRFDHANNDL
-245 TRLNLFVNRAMSVM
+245 TKLNLFVNRAMSVM
-259 MPVMMLIMNLTSILV
+259 MPVMMLIMNLTSILI

-295 VQYAMQ
+295 IQYAMQ

-339 ENTQRIKDGHG
+339 ENTQEIRDKCGV
-350 IVEFKNVSFRYKDAE
+350 VEFKNVSFRYADAE
-365 EAVLSDISFVA
+365 DAVLSDISFTA
-376 KPGEMTAFI
+376 RPGETTAFI

-410 TIDGIDI
+410 TIDGVDI
-417 RDMKQHD
+417 RDMKQHE

-441 DIQSNIA
+441 DIKSNIA
-448 YGAEDKSIE
+448 YGAEDKSFE
-457 NIKGAAKIAQA
+457 NIKGAAEVAQA
-468 EDFIMEKDEGYI
+468 EDFIMEKEEGFD

-496 RISIARALAKKAPI
+496 RLSIARALAKKAPI

-520 DFKTDALL
+520 DFKTDAAL
-528 RKELKKSAGT
+528 RKELKKSAGE
-538 STLLVVAQR
+538 STLLIVAQR
-547 ISTIADADQIIVLDE
+547 ISTIADADQIIVLNE

-568 GTHKELMRTCEVYRE
+568 GTHKELMQTCGVYRE
-583 IAGSQ
+583 IASSQ
-588 LDSGKEEM
+588 LDSGKGEM

>member
-1 MKRCLKQKYSKGI
+1 
-14 ERRKIALKETMKY
+14 MKY
-27 FKPYIPYILIAVILL
+27 FKPYIPYILVAVVLL
-42 FVEAMLELALP
+42 FAEAMLELALP

-64 IAGNMKEIY
+64 IAGDMKQIY
-73 KIGVIMICTSAVI
+73 KIGILMIGISAAI
-86 VLCAAGVSLFASKT
+86 VLCATGVSLFASKT
-100 AAMSARDIRKA
+100 AARSARDIRKA

-116 MHFANEEM
+116 MYFANEEM

-143 QMASVMTVRM
+143 QMATVMTLRLGM
-153 GLFAPVMGIGAIIKA
+153 FAPVMGIGAIIKA

-178 IGVAFGA
+178 IGIAFGA
-185 IIILMIFMF
+185 IVILMAFMF
-194 VITIPKFKVVQE
+194 IITLPKFKVVQE
-206 KIDKLNLVMNERLRG
+206 KVDKLNLVMNERLRG

-228 NTQKHEE
+228 NTQKYEE
-235 DRFDNANKEL
+235 DRFDHANNDL
-245 TRLNLFVNRAMSVM
+245 TKLNLFVNRAMSVM
-259 MPVMMLIMNLTSILV
+259 MPVMMLIMNLTSILI

-295 VQYAMQ
+295 IQYAMQ

-339 ENTQRIKDGHG
+339 ENTQEIKDKRG
-350 IVEFKNVSFRYKDAE
+350 IVEFKNVSFRYADAE
-365 EAVLSDISFVA
+365 DAVLSDISFTA
-376 KPGEMTAFI
+376 RPGETTAFI

-410 TIDGIDI
+410 TIDGVDI
-417 RDMKQHD
+417 RDMKQHE

-441 DIQSNIA
+441 DIKSNIA
-448 YGAEDKSIE
+448 YGAEDKSFE
-457 NIKGAAKIAQA
+457 NIKRAAEVAQA
-468 EDFIMEKDEGYI
+468 EDFIMEKEEGFD

-496 RISIARALAKKAPI
+496 RLSIARALAKKAPI

-520 DFKTDALL
+520 DFKTDAAL
-528 RKELKKSAGT
+528 RKELKKSAGE
-538 STLLVVAQR
+538 STLLIVAQR
-547 ISTIADADQIIVLDE
+547 ISTIADADQIVVLNE

-568 GTHKELMRTCEVYRE
+568 GTHKELMQTCGVYRE
-583 IAGSQ
+583 IASSQ
-588 LDSGKEEM
+588 LDSGKGEM